1 MLGFALTGYRGT
13 RANQVDR
20 RAASIQC
27 DGSEN
32 VHIGWLKRRVYTWI
46 KGRSTLQQEA
56 PMLVLRPPARSALCG
71 FSPRLRDWHNCVWDA
86 TKTGVNTNVVCCVPS
101 SCWLKLNLSLLLGD
115 SVSSE
120 LVRSTFRDIIHM
132 TP

>member
-1 MLGFALTGYRGT
+1 
-13 RANQVDR
+13 
-20 RAASIQC
+20 
-27 DGSEN
+27 
-32 VHIGWLKRRVYTWI
+32 
-46 KGRSTLQQEA
+46 
-56 PMLVLRPPARSALCG
+56 MLVLRPPARSALCG
-71 FSPRLRDWHNCVWDA
+71 FSPRLRDWHSYV

-101 SCWLKLNLSLLLGD
+101 SCRVKLNLSLLLGD